1 MNAHMEETSSRF
13 TPDLDALR
21 MAGQQELTM
30 ARDELARRRR
40 TAEAYVYQ
48 KPWKSLGMALGVGV
62 VLGWMIRRR

>member
-1 MNAHMEETSSRF
+1 
-13 TPDLDALR
+13 